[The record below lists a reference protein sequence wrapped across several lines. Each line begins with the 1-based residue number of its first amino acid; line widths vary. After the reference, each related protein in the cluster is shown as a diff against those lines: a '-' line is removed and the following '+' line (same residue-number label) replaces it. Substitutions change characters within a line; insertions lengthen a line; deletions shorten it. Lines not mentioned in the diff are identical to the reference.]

1 MIVIIKKGTREVT
14 TCNTCGCKFSY
25 EKEDVKNGDT
35 DNYKRW
41 EEYVLCPQ
49 CSCEVILRQTSTGNH
64 NSRSRERNCKKI

>member
-41 EEYVLCPQ
+41 KEYVVCPQ
-49 CSCEVILRQTSTGNH
+49 CSCEVIL
-64 NSRSRERNCKKI
+64 